1 MDLDKQIAELDNE
14 GALIPSSPKAAVIRI
29 LAAFLVAG
37 AIVYLIRPMYVLKIE
52 YDNVDDKCKAKINM
66 KPFLMVTL
74 VIAVGVYYIISKYG
88 WIN

>member
-37 AIVYLIRPMYVLKIE
+37 AIVYIIRPMYILKIE
-52 YDNVDDKCKAKINM
+52 YDNIDDNCKAKLNM
-66 KPFLMVTL
+66 KRFLMVTL
-74 VIAVGVYYIISKYG
+74 VISIGVYYIISKYG